1 MNVVLGVQRDGHWRE
16 VRLDDYST
24 PQGEELAQADALD
37 WIKGLRHAR
46 VDGRRMR
53 ERFTFRGD
61 SLWWFTELYL
71 HKEQAILTIM
81 RTIVAFDA
89 LIDAERPQR
98 VRWVRGDR
106 VLTSVDPRAES
117 DPTRAV
123 SRSPR
128 TGDGGGPGVGWPC
141 RCARRRFTRRR
152 SVRGG
157 GTALAA
163 AQPGFGDRIRPSC
176 VLRERSA
183 ATAPGGEWYIGSV
196 LQQIASR
203 VPAGVAAPG
212 GRRTSPE
219 FSRTTVVAGVR
230 GRRHTNARAILA
242 RSRS

>member
-117 DPTRAV
+117 DPTRVV
-123 SRSPR
+123 SRSPGR
-128 TGDGGGPGVGWPC
+128 TMVVGPASAGRAAARDGASRGGDPSEA
-141 RCARRRFTRRR
+141 ARRACRRR
-152 SVRGG
+152 RQVR
-157 GTALAA
+157 
-163 AQPGFGDRIRPSC
+163 
-176 VLRERSA
+176 
-183 ATAPGGEWYIGSV
+183 
-196 LQQIASR
+196 
-203 VPAGVAAPG
+203 
-212 GRRTSPE
+212 
-219 FSRTTVVAGVR
+219 
-230 GRRHTNARAILA
+230 
-242 RSRS
+242 